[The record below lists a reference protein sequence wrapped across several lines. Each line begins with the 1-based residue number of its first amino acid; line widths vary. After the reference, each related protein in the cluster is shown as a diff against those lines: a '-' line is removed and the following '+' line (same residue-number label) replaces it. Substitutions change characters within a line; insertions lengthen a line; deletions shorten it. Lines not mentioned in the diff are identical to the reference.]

1 VEDPRFGSYVRA
13 ERRRRGLRQL
23 DLAARAATTQ
33 QTVSE
38 IERGRAGDLTVAMVR
53 RVCRVVEITVLLAPR
68 SRGPE
73 PDRLL
78 DARHA
83 RLVQAGIGLLH
94 PDWIAVPEYT
104 FNRYGDRGSVDVLAW
119 HPAARALLM
128 VEVKSELR
136 DVQAMLRSMDV
147 KARVLPGAV
156 AGERGWRPNI
166 VGSVLL
172 LPAESAARRSVARLG
187 LVFEAALPART
198 VEVRRWIHQPSGPL
212 RGIWFVADTP
222 TRRAIRNP
230 GGPGRVRRVGR
241 AGSHARETAE
251 GDAVGALDEGAI
263 APNADTTSTS
273 RI

>member
-1 VEDPRFGSYVRA
+1 VEDPRFGSYIRA
-13 ERRRRGLRQL
+13 ERRRRGLRQF
-23 DLAARAATTQ
+23 DVAGRAGTTQ

-38 IERGRAGDLTVAMVR
+38 LERGRAGELTVAMVR
-53 RVCRVVEITVLLAPR
+53 QVCRALEVTVLLAPR

-83 RLVQAGIGLLH
+83 RLVQAGIGLLSA
-94 PDWIAVPEYT
+94 DWVVVPEYT

-119 HPAARALLM
+119 HAAARALLL

-147 KARVLPGAV
+147 KARVVPGIV
-156 AGERGWRPNI
+156 SGERGWRPSI

-172 LPAESAARRSVARLG
+172 LPGESAARRSVAGLG
-187 LVFEAALPART
+187 RVFEAALPART
-198 VEVRRWIHQPSGPL
+198 VEVRRWICRPSGGL

-222 TRRAIRNP
+222 TRRVIRNP
-230 GGPGRVRRVGR
+230 GGSGRVRV
-241 AGSHARETAE
+241 AAKAAST
-251 GDAVGALDEGAI
+251 LDR
-263 APNADTTSTS
+263 S
-273 RI
+273 RGVP